1 MIAGVNGRLVYL
13 RFGADAAYRRSAE
26 HDMSGIRSFT
36 KRRRSVVA
44 RALLVLAVIAALGA
58 IIGTYSA
65 TRLVV
70 RRLLALERRLDH
82 TAAQEYTQR
91 VDDMVSEIKEVFLRV
106 YHPDFFGYSLSTL
119 LNRNLHT
126 ELSPHI
132 RVGHMLD
139 QVEAIA
145 RTYTFVSDVVLV
157 DYQSNNLHF
166 YSRLPGRAVNTSF
179 SSASSALLD
188 DLHRSENPVSIF
200 ATRYPEYLAS
210 HGSIDPVFSVGLTI
224 FDAQRVPLR
233 DPLGAMIINVGT
245 AELADMAKAVDPTG
259 DIRFVVVEERRM
271 RVLFDS
277 TARPDDLAL
286 VSFDAGNYDDDRFI
300 VSEFPVGSGYLRVFS
315 LVDRASLLQVYRR
328 SRRVMVGVLLA
339 TIVALAAA
347 TAGMSHRIELRF
359 VPIRK
364 HMEFVR
370 HGDLTHRIPIV
381 QRDEIGTIE
390 EAFNEMCRRL
400 DDHIQEVYAARLKY
414 RTAQLRMLQQQMNP
428 HFMYNTLQSIQM
440 SALDHKDTDTAEML
454 LALGE
459 IFRWA
464 LDSVTEVSL
473 GEELLY
479 LQTYVSLQAIRFERA
494 IALAIEVSGDLKKC
508 TLPKLTLQP
517 LVENSIQHGFSETG
531 GGIVTVYAAQR
542 DDYVDIE
549 VHDNGIGIDPDD
561 AQRIIASLRHGP
573 DTEYE
578 SVDGRPNRHVGLR
591 NVHSRL
597 RMYYEPDRTVGVT
610 ELHPEPAGGT
620 RVRITIPAKIGRAE
634 S

>member
-1 MIAGVNGRLVYL
+1 MN
-13 RFGADAAYRRSAE
+13 
-26 HDMSGIRSFT
+26 GIRGFT

-70 RRLLALERRLDH
+70 RRLLALEHRLDH

-126 ELSPHI
+126 ELSPQA

-145 RTYTFVSDVVLV
+145 HTYTFVSDVVLV
-157 DYQSNNLHF
+157 DYQSNRLHF
-166 YSRLPGRAVNTSF
+166 YSRLPGRAVNTAF
-179 SSASSALLD
+179 SSSSSTLLD
-188 DLHRSENPVSIF
+188 ELHRSENPVSIF

-210 HGSIDPVFSVGLTI
+210 HATIGPVFSVGLTI

-233 DPLGAMIINVGT
+233 DPLGAMVINVGT
-245 AELADMAKAVDPTG
+245 AELAAIAEAVDPGG

-277 TARPDDLAL
+277 AATPDAL
-286 VSFDAGNYDDDRFI
+286 EFGRFQASSYDDDRFI
-300 VSEFPVGSGYLRVFS
+300 VSEFPVGSGYLRVFAI
-315 LVDRASLLQVYRR
+315 VDRSSLLQVYRR
-328 SRRVMVGVLLA
+328 SRRVMAGVLLV
-339 TIVALAAA
+339 TIAALALA
-347 TAGMSHRIELRF
+347 TVAMSHRIELRF

-370 HGDLTHRIPIV
+370 HGDLTHRIPV
-381 QRDEIGTIE
+381 ARRDEIGAIE

-400 DDHIQEVYAARLKY
+400 DDHIQEVYATRLKY

-440 SALDHKDTDTAEML
+440 SALDHKDGATAEML

-464 LDSVTEVSL
+464 LDPVTEVSL

-494 IALAIEVSGDLKKC
+494 ITLAIEVPGNLKKC

-531 GGIVTVYAAQR
+531 GGIVTVYAAR
-542 DDYVDIE
+542 RGDCVD
-549 VHDNGIGIDPDD
+549 VQVQDNGIGIDHDD
-561 AQRIIASLRHGP
+561 AQRILASLQRGP
-573 DTEYE
+573 EQGNE
-578 SVDGRPNRHVGLR
+578 PVDRRAGRHVGLR

-610 ELHPEPAGGT
+610 ELRPLPEGGT
-620 RVRITIPAKIGRAE
+620 RVRITIPATIGSAE